1 METNLS
7 FRHNPFQP
15 GNLYLT
21 DSNTSSATN
30 DAVMDV
36 RRMDSHLHEQPKSA
50 NLDMFLSTLYLFVSV
65 YTTLNANI
73 TGGYYLRMLMIL

>member
-1 METNLS
+1 
-7 FRHNPFQP
+7 
-15 GNLYLT
+15 
-21 DSNTSSATN
+21 
-30 DAVMDV
+30 MDV